1 MNARKLTEHAQRRK
15 QQRGISDLQVELILA
30 FGDDHYQK
38 GGASLSYISVHHT
51 KKSRTGAPHES
62 FDMHPFEVSQGPAPM
77 QASTKCCEAWSQ
89 GTAC

>member
-38 GGASLSYISVHHT
+38 GGASLSYISGRKINQLREALDRIENVAIVKT
-51 KKSRTGAPHES
+51 PTEGIATV
-62 FDMHPFEVSQGPAPM
+62 MHMERRIR
-77 QASTKCCEAWSQ
+77 STEYVA
-89 GTAC
+89 